1 MFYAFNN
8 SLKSTIIVTKIQKCK
23 QNSFL
28 FKIVK
33 ENVKDQMKPNK
44 QLGF

>member
-8 SLKSTIIVTKIQKCK
+8 SSKLTIIVKKIQKCK
-23 QNSFL
+23 QNPFM

-33 ENVKDQMKPNK
+33 ENVKDQLKPNK